1 VAVSELRAKR
11 LFLDCLAQD
20 AAERAPF
27 LERASDGDEALRR
40 RVERLLAAHG
50 DGAASLH
57 PSDELPEQFA
67 GYRILRR
74 IGAGSSGVVYEALLA
89 RPRRSV
95 ALKVLAGLDPTPSA
109 IRRFEQ
115 EADVLARL
123 RHPGVAQ
130 VYETGVGELSGRRAP
145 YVALELVADALTITE
160 FAERRDLDLAERV
173 RLAAEICDAVHHVH
187 QRGVIHRDLKP
198 ANLLVDGDGRVKV
211 IDFGVARLCGA
222 DDGPTRVTRHGQI
235 VGTLRYMS
243 PEQCAGDVADLDIRA
258 DVYAVGAVLYELICR
273 RPPHELDGLPLAAAL
288 RRVQEDAPPPPRAL
302 RPGFPRDLEAVVLA
316 AMARRREDRY
326 ASAADF
332 AADLR
337 RHLAGEPVLARA
349 PGAWARTCRWLAR
362 HPVLGTAA
370 ACALILGA
378 TLASTVGSVRWL
390 AKRPESL
397 WTLADSR
404 AVSLLSR
411 AGHRLKTWDAGPNG
425 KLLHRAMVERPGGV
439 GPLVLLGFDMSS
451 PEALFPGQLAV
462 YDADRPDHPLW
473 TTAQPPLLPPGDYA
487 ERRQAT
493 PSLELVL
500 VEDVLASEPG
510 PEIVVVQ
517 NLYPYS
523 PSAVRV
529 FDLGGRLRYEAWHD
543 GSLGQM
549 HWLRGVGLLLLTGSN
564 SEHRWDELGL
574 SLPSSRYPQV
584 VFALQLRDGSIR
596 ADRWLIA
603 AGARD
608 AETLRW
614 YRWLGPAEKLAPLVD
629 PYGVFALPGAG
640 WDPGKHVQLAV
651 SCRWPGGE
659 GTRATFTFLLD
670 ADGRVL
676 ERWDDDAYKARLA
689 AGEVP
694 PVSEYRLLEYEELPP
709 LAR

>member
-1 VAVSELRAKR
+1 MVSSEMRAKG
-11 LFLDCLAQD
+11 LFLECLALD
-20 AAERAPF
+20 AARRGEF
-27 LERASDGDEALRR
+27 LERESGGDGALRR

-50 DGAASLH
+50 EGAVAPPL
-57 PSDELPEQFA
+57 PGELPRNFA
-67 GYRILRR
+67 GFRILRR
-74 IGAGSSGVVYEALLA
+74 VGAGSSGLVYEALQA
-89 RPRRSV
+89 RPRRLV
-95 ALKVLAGLDPTPSA
+95 ALKLLAGASPTPSA
-109 IRRFEQ
+109 VRRFEQ

-130 VYETGVGELSGRRAP
+130 VYATGVGELAGQRVP
-145 YVALELVADALTITE
+145 YVALELVPDALTITE
-160 FAERRDLDLAERV
+160 FAERRDLGLAERV
-173 RLAAEICDAVHHVH
+173 RLAAEACDAVHHVH

-198 ANLLVDGDGRVKV
+198 ANLLVDGEGRVKV

-258 DVYAVGAVLYELICR
+258 DVYAVGAVLYELVCH
-273 RPPHELDGLPLAAAL
+273 RPPHELDGLPLVAAL
-288 RRVQEDAPPPPRAL
+288 RRVQEQAPPPPRAL
-302 RPGFPRDLEAVVLA
+302 RPDCPRDLDAIVLA
-316 AMARRREDRY
+316 AMARRREERY
-326 ASAADF
+326 ASAADL

-349 PGAWARTCRWLAR
+349 PGPWARACRWLAR

-370 ACALILGA
+370 ACALILLA
-378 TLASTVGSVRWL
+378 TLAGTLGAVRWL
-390 AKRPESL
+390 AGRPDSL
-397 WTLADSR
+397 WALADGRSV
-404 AVSLLSR
+404 ALLSR
-411 AGHRLKTWDAGPNG
+411 AGYRLKTWDAGPNG
-425 KLLHRAMVERPGGV
+425 KLLHRAMVERPDGAGR
-439 GPLVLLGFDMSS
+439 LVLLGFDLSS
-451 PEALFPGQLAV
+451 PEPLFPGQLAV
-462 YDADRPDHPLW
+462 FDAERPDRPLW
-473 TTAQPPLLPPGDYA
+473 TTAQTPLLPPGDYA
-487 ERRQAT
+487 QRRQAT

-500 VEDVLASEPG
+500 VEDVLASPPG

-543 GSLGQM
+543 GSIGQM
-549 HWLRGVGLLLLTGSN
+549 HWLRGADLLLLTGSN

-584 VFALQLRDGSIR
+584 VFALEFREGSIR
-596 ADRWLIA
+596 RDRWLVA

-614 YRWLGPAEKLAPLVD
+614 YRWLGPAESLAPLVD
-629 PYGVFALPGAG
+629 PYGGFALPGAG
-640 WDPGKHVQLAV
+640 WDPGQHVQLAV
-651 SCRWPGGE
+651 SCGWPGGE
-659 GTRATFTFLLD
+659 GTRATYTFLLD

-676 ERWDDDAYKARLA
+676 ERWDDDGYKARLA